1 MGNIG
6 SYFKHILI
14 NSSFLI
20 KSFMNLLQKP
30 YYPLVQ
36 GICLRAA
43 PLVSVHFCALCA
55 KFEFLLL
62 IEGCSTLWAL
72 AQVPCHRQ
80 IMRIKVVLGAL

>member
-1 MGNIG
+1 
-6 SYFKHILI
+6 
-14 NSSFLI
+14 
-20 KSFMNLLQKP
+20 MNLLQKP

-80 IMRIKVVLGAL
+80 IMRIKVVLGGSVVGVSVSELLDSLLPT